1 MSFLEE
7 VQNNVNTHNKSLQQQ
22 EHESVIELINEYTTI
37 AKEMIQER
45 SKKGKSETTVLMY
58 YVSPFDFKN
67 EYNNPKI
74 HTAEQVIYRV
84 SREIK
89 SLGFKTN
96 VYHNPALF
104 LFGLEI
110 KW

>member
-7 VQNNVNTHNKSLQQQ
+7 VQNNVNNYNKSLEQ
-22 EHESVIELINEYTTI
+22 IELEEIDNMIQEYTTI

-58 YVSPFDFKN
+58 YVSPFDYKN

-74 HTAEQVIYRV
+74 HIAEQVIYRV

-96 VYHNPALF
+96 VYHNPALS